1 MQEKLQKIYTLLIFF
16 PQDSNTE
23 LRLPQ
28 VTVKTCGKVMVI
40 ALARIV
46 FPKQSKTGLV
56 KIILENVLTNMG
68 VKVVGTG
75 VKSSGK
81 TLKK

>member
-1 MQEKLQKIYTLLIFF
+1 M
-16 PQDSNTE
+16 
-23 LRLPQ
+23 
-28 VTVKTCGKVMVI
+28 VKTCGKAMVI